1 MEYWLNKHRGLPF
14 RDQEQLLRS
23 DPSFSR
29 LPAANQQRLIQ
40 QLREVDKMPAQ
51 EREWRLARAE
61 AIEHLSPLARQRL
74 ELSSRNFAML
84 PPQRR
89 ALVKRA
95 FQELRSVPLDERQT
109 VLNSARY
116 RGVFTPEER
125 RILSDFLSIEPYM
138 PPR

>member
-1 MEYWLNKHRGLPF
+1 M
-14 RDQEQLLRS
+14 RS

-29 LPAANQQRLIQ
+29 LPAANQQQLIR
-40 QLREVDKMPAQ
+40 QLREVNQMPRQ

-61 AIEHLSPLARQRL
+61 AIEHMSPQARQRL
-74 ELSSRNFAML
+74 DLSSRNFATL

-89 ALVKRA
+89 VLVKRA

-116 RGVFTPEER
+116 QGVFTPEER
-125 RILSDFLSIEPYM
+125 QILSNFLSVEPYL